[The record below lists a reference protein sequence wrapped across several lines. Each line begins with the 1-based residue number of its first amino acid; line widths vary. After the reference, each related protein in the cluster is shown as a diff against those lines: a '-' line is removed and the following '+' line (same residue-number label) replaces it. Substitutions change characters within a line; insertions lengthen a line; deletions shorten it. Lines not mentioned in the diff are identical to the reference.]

1 MKRVACCA
9 VMLSFLTSP
18 TNAEEDFP
26 WDKCGLELVA
36 AMLTVADQQC
46 PNVKVTLKGHELMT
60 AMSSIGKSE
69 CKSIAASKIRDD
81 IRTMPNAWCMVYP
94 TMTNKM
100 KSGTV
105 YVERR

>member
-1 MKRVACCA
+1 MGRAACLA
-9 VMLSFLTSP
+9 MMILLATPSK
-18 TNAEEDFP
+18 AEEDFP

-46 PNVKVTLKGHELMT
+46 PNVKVTMKGHELMT
-60 AMSSIGKSE
+60 AMSSIGKAE

-100 KSGTV
+100 KGGTI